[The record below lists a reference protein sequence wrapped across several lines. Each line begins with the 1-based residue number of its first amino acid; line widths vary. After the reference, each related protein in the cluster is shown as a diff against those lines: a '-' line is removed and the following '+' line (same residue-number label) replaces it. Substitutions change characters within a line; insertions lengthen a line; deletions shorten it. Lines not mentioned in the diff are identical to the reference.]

1 MRRIRQIPQD
11 VSQAAFARLTV
22 AVVLSATLHTYLIY
36 GLALQPTH
44 GPAEHLSIINARLL
58 PEPAVVKRPTL
69 AAAATQRRRIPPAQ
83 PQVALLPEPMETTV
97 PAAQSPPDGDS
108 GPETEVS
115 TVTLPDLVH
124 YAARDLD
131 VYPQPLNRIE
141 PVYPQTALAGE
152 IGGSVTLLLLIDESG
167 RVTDVSV
174 VDASPLDEFDKS
186 ALRALAAAAYTP
198 AQKNGRAVRSR
209 ILVKVD
215 FDPAASAVDE

>member
-11 VSQAAFARLTV
+11 VSEAAFARLSV
-22 AVVLSATLHTYLIY
+22 GIVLSATLHTYVIY
-36 GLALQPTH
+36 GLVLQPTP
-44 GPAEHLSIINARLL
+44 GAADHLSIINARLL

-69 AAAATQRRRIPPAQ
+69 AAPATQRQRIAPAQ
-83 PQVALLPEPMETTV
+83 PQVAPLPEPMETPV
-97 PAAQSPPDGDS
+97 PAAQTLADGDPN
-108 GPETEVS
+108 PETEVS
-115 TVTLPDLVH
+115 TVSLPDPVH

-141 PVYPQTALAGE
+141 PAYPREALAGE
-152 IGGSVTLLLLIDESG
+152 TGGSVTLLLLIDESG

-174 VDASPLDEFDKS
+174 VDASAQDEFNES
-186 ALRALAAAAYTP
+186 ALQALAAAAYTP

-215 FDPAASAVDE
+215 FDPARGDW